1 MVIDMEQNLCTIKD
15 IYDFDKLPI
24 DKKVIFTSRN
34 LSDVKSNIYLKE
46 FRINSLL
53 NFLYTCI

>member
-34 LSDVKSNIYLKE
+34 LSDVKSNTKV
-46 FRINSLL
+46 S
-53 NFLYTCI
+53 